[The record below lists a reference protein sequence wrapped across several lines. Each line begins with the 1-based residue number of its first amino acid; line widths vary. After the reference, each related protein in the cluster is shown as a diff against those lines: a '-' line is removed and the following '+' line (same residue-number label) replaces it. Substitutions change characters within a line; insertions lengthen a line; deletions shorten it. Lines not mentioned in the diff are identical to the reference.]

1 MIIAHVFLSNT
12 SLDIKIKVETES
24 FLSNKRLPQGD
35 SISRIFLNIDL
46 EDNLWRAHCEFN
58 LKKPEIEDSYIKTEK
73 SSPPKEIVYA
83 DEHPRNTQE
92 VNNMIETV
100 NAVFRFRNLNVE
112 YNVEI
117 ETLQHG
123 GTSRK

>member
-1 MIIAHVFLSNT
+1 M
-12 SLDIKIKVETES
+12 
-24 FLSNKRLPQGD
+24 
-35 SISRIFLNIDL
+35 NIDL
-46 EDNLWRAHCEFN
+46 EDNLWHAHCEFN